1 MFTYYVFP
9 TSNIEWDNPKE
20 RKWNIDNHTSCIS
33 SFFFFTSN
41 SVLAILHYLYTFGN
55 VTFCL
60 GCVLTT
66 KYNSEDSMNNSDSLG
81 GLDGRYQ
88 FQTSLVSKGWRT
100 LYRNDI
106 LKAKSMDTVFTMRFC
121 DCVSVCSLVSNLHI
135 PQQLSI
141 ADFWH
146 FYTLFV

>member
-1 MFTYYVFP
+1 MYCRRG
-9 TSNIEWDNPKE
+9 TSNETIQKNETETKITIHPV
-20 RKWNIDNHTSCIS
+20 CPL
-33 SFFFFTSN
+33 FFFDSN

-66 KYNSEDSMNNSDSLG
+66 KYNSEDSMNNSDSLR
-81 GLDGRYQ
+81 GLDGRDQ
-88 FQTSLVSKGWRT
+88 FQTSLVSKGGRT

-141 ADFWH
+141 ADF
-146 FYTLFV
+146 

>member
-1 MFTYYVFP
+1 MYCRRG
-9 TSNIEWDNPKE
+9 TSNETIQKNETETKITIHPV
-20 RKWNIDNHTSCIS
+20 RL
-33 SFFFFTSN
+33 FFFASN

-66 KYNSEDSMNNSDSLG
+66 KYNSEDSMNNSDLLR
-81 GLDGRYQ
+81 GLDGRDQ
-88 FQTSLVSKGWRT
+88 FQTSLVSKGGRT

-141 ADFWH
+141 ADF
-146 FYTLFV
+146 

>member
-1 MFTYYVFP
+1 MFTYRRG
-9 TSNIEWDNPKE
+9 TSNETIQKNETETKITIHPVYPL
-20 RKWNIDNHTSCIS
+20 
-33 SFFFFTSN
+33 FFFASN

-81 GLDGRYQ
+81 GLDGRDQ
-88 FQTSLVSKGWRT
+88 FQTSLVSKGGRT

-106 LKAKSMDTVFTMRFC
+106 LKAKSMDTVFTMHFC
-121 DCVSVCSLVSNLHI
+121 DCVLLIARIKFLLHI
-135 PQQLSI
+135 P
-141 ADFWH
+141 
-146 FYTLFV
+146 